1 MSPCSSLIHICS
13 LLYAC
18 CNIRNKYTSCGTDV
32 IMMFLMVSII
42 AVDLMILFDENCL
55 HNNLVL
61 GEGEL

>member
-1 MSPCSSLIHICS
+1 
-13 LLYAC
+13 
-18 CNIRNKYTSCGTDV
+18 
-32 IMMFLMVSII
+32 MMFLMVSII